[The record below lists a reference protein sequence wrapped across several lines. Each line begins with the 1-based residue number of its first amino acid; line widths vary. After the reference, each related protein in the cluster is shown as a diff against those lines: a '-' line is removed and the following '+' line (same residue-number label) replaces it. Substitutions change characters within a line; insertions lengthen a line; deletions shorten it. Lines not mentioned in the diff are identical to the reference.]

1 VFPSSSESGFLSS
14 VREAVVAQLS
24 AQGFQV
30 DQANLALP
38 FGESDTKEFLR
49 KLNSMAVAHRQNQA
63 EKALKPLERSLLQS
77 IVAGDNL
84 NPAAIE
90 PELRIVHPGTH
101 EARLFRWA
109 SLHWSVPV
117 SAGYGRRI
125 RCLVWDRRHNALMGL
140 VGLTDPVYALGPRER
155 WIGWTKE
162 QKAAR
167 LRHVMDAYVLG
178 AVPPYSA
185 LLVGKFVAMLVASR
199 EVQEAF
205 RNRYRD
211 SVSYIRERSFDGT
224 LALVT
229 TASALGKSSLYNRIK
244 YFDRRLYHSIGY
256 SAGSGEFQFLNG
268 VYHDLKRVAAMT
280 KAPTAKNEK
289 WGTGFRNRREV
300 VRTALGAL
308 GLSLNLNYHGIKRE
322 LFAVPL
328 ADNTREFL
336 CGRTDGLFYDLPTIT
351 EMWEFFVERWLRRR
365 AAEEWRY
372 RDFDPE
378 SYRLWSE

>member
-1 VFPSSSESGFLSS
+1 MLLPVDI
-14 VREAVVAQLS
+14 EAVRAQVLQQL
-24 AQGFQV
+24 AKQGFHVEENSLELEEKEGRSKEYIRRLNQ
-30 DQANLALP
+30 LAV
-38 FGESDTKEFLR
+38 S
-49 KLNSMAVAHRQNQA
+49 HRIQQA
-63 EKALKPLERSLLQS
+63 EKTLRPAEPGLVEH
-77 IVAGDNL
+77 IVPGSVL

-90 PELRIVHPGTH
+90 PELRVVHPGTP
-101 EARLFRWA
+101 EAKLFRWA
-109 SLHWSVPV
+109 SLHWSIPV

-125 RCLVWDRRHNALMGL
+125 RCLVWDRRHQALMGI
-140 VGLTDPVYALGPRER
+140 VGLTDPVYALGPRDR
-155 WIGWTKE
+155 WIGWNKE

-185 LLVGKFVAMLVASR
+185 LLVGKFVAMLAASR

-205 RNRYRD
+205 RDRYRD
-211 SVSYIRERSFDGT
+211 SVSYIRERPFDGT

-244 YFDRRLYHSIGY
+244 YFDRRLYYSIGY

-268 VYHDLKRVAAMT
+268 VYHDLKRVASMT
-280 KAPTAKNEK
+280 KDPSAKNEK

-322 LFAVPL
+322 LLAVPL
-328 ADNTREFL
+328 ADNSRDFL
-336 CGRTDGLFYDLPTIT
+336 CGRTDSLSYNLPTIT
-351 EMWEFFVERWLRRR
+351 EMWEFFVQRWLRRR
-365 AAEEWRY
+365 ATEEWRY
-372 RDFDPE
+372 QDFDPE